1 MLMELTAWV
10 SRSKFR
16 RSQMHAASSACAG
29 PGGSGAAANA
39 WEDDL
44 TVRTDSGWVR
54 GSLEEDL
61 RTDRPISAPV
71 RSWRGI
77 PFGADTGGA
86 NRFMPA
92 QKVAPWEGVRECKQ
106 WLHNPFILGRTASK
120 ARRLPSPRRGA
131 PQ

>member
-1 MLMELTAWV
+1 MNADGTYGLR
-10 SRSKFR
+10 SREASSAVAK
-16 RSQMHAASSACAG
+16 MHAASAHARARAAAV
-29 PGGSGAAANA
+29 AAANA

-92 QKVAPWEGVRECKQ
+92 QKVA
-106 WLHNPFILGRTASK
+106 RT
-120 ARRLPSPRRGA
+120 
-131 PQ
+131 